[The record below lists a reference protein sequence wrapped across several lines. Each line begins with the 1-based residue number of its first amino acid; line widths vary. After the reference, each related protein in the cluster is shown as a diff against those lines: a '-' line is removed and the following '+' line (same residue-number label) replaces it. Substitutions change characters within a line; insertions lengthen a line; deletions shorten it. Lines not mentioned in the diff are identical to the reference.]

1 MSRLDELIAEL
12 CPDGVPYVALST
24 VAEYAKERID
34 AAEIDADTYV
44 GVDNLLPE
52 KKGKTVSSYVP
63 NEGRLISFHVGD
75 ILIGNIRPYLK
86 KIWLADSD
94 GGTNGDVLP
103 IHIRDKNVEP
113 KFLYYCLS
121 SDQFFM
127 YDMQHA
133 KGAKMP
139 RGDKAAVMEYEV
151 PVPPLEVFQRSFQ
164 RSFQLA
170 ESSMNIIGI
179 NCWHLIRMFAGFPWE
194 IFLILRMDFLK
205 EKSSLEEE
213 LPSFGIPMYIIT
225 DPLRERILKHW
236 SSVHRMN
243 YGS

>member
-139 RGDKAAVMEYEV
+139 RGRSPCTSVGGTTRNCPRAGQFHVPFSGAFSGAFSSQKAV
-151 PVPPLEVFQRSFQ
+151 
-164 RSFQLA
+164 
-170 ESSMNIIGI
+170 
-179 NCWHLIRMFAGFPWE
+179 
-194 IFLILRMDFLK
+194 
-205 EKSSLEEE
+205 
-213 LPSFGIPMYIIT
+213 
-225 DPLRERILKHW
+225 
-236 SSVHRMN
+236 
-243 YGS
+243 